1 MRKYRE
7 ELNKIHM
14 SEELKQGY
22 VMQQQSRNIHSA
34 VRNSS
39 CASSMAVQPCV
50 SLLLSASM
58 YMIGMHYHSSRKTPR
73 RLRTA

>member
-14 SEELKQGY
+14 SEELKQ
-22 VMQQQSRNIHSA
+22 RIRHA
-34 VRNSS
+34 
-39 CASSMAVQPCV
+39 AAKQPCV